1 MHYPHTAYRSESH
14 LSSALYPVYQAH
26 GDSEITDHK
35 HTQLK
40 QVTSLTEYESR
51 DLCQVY
57 QPRYAS
63 TLDHQRQFL
72 GYGRPIIVGAP
83 TVSILEPPVR
93 SFPTQDHALAWQYYV
108 GELTITWICYLRSK
122 SINTV
127 LDVILIDL

>member
-26 GDSEITDHK
+26 GDSEITDHG

-51 DLCQVY
+51 DLYQAY
-57 QPRYAS
+57 QPRYVS

-72 GYGRPIIVGAP
+72 GYGRPITVGAP
-83 TVSILEPPVR
+83 SCINSRTASEAVSNPRPRLG
-93 SFPTQDHALAWQYYV
+93 LAVLRRRTDNNLDMLFKVNKYQYRFGCHTY
-108 GELTITWICYLRSK
+108 
-122 SINTV
+122 
-127 LDVILIDL
+127 